1 MSFNI
6 SKAMTIKL
14 SSELPPEP
22 VFDSQ
27 YRRAPN
33 RGYDLTPAEAVVAV
47 KNALRYVPENL
58 HETLAPEFLNELM
71 TRGRIYGYRYR
82 SVGPI
87 KAKPVDEYKGIL
99 EARALQLM
107 IDNNLDFDVA
117 LYPYELV
124 TYGENGQVCQNWMQY
139 QLIKKY
145 LETMTDEQTL
155 VVSSGHPVGLFPSHK
170 NAPRS
175 ITTNG
180 LMVGM
185 FDTLEGFHHAAAMGV
200 ANYGQMTAGGWMYIG
215 PQGIVHGT
223 YITLLNAGR
232 MYLGIRNWNYCGG

>member
-1 MSFNI
+1 MI
-6 SKAMTIKL
+6 DVSKAMAVKL
-14 SSELPPEP
+14 PPELPPYPE
-22 VFDSQ
+22 FDAQ

-33 RGYDLTPAEAVVAV
+33 RGYDLSESDTVIAL
-47 KNALRYVPENL
+47 KNALRYVPANL
-58 HETLAPEFLNELM
+58 HKTLAPEFLDELT

-82 SVGPI
+82 PLGPI
-87 KAKPVDEYKGIL
+87 KAQPIDEYKGIL

-124 TYGENGQVCQNWMQY
+124 TYGESGQVCQNWMQY
-139 QLIKKY
+139 RLIKQY

-170 NAPRS
+170 LAPRA

-185 FDTLEGFHHAAAMGV
+185 YDTLDGFHRAAALGV
-200 ANYGQMTAGGWMYIG
+200 ATYGQMTAGG
-215 PQGIVHGT
+215 
-223 YITLLNAGR
+223 
-232 MYLGIRNWNYCGG
+232 